1 MKPAWWPWFSRRTA
15 HYHQQYDGV
24 LGTVLE
30 VQITAETTPQTRQAE
45 RALLAEIDRLEK
57 IFSRYDPDSNLCRW
71 LAGQQ
76 EASAELAWMLDE
88 SAHWLRTTDGAYHPA
103 TQMLSSLWAQAK
115 PPTAQAIATTLT
127 QIDPATTL
135 LALQQRQPGPDLNF
149 NALAKGYIA
158 DRAALVASHSPG
170 VAQVLINLGGDL
182 CHRGS
187 GTLEVA
193 IANPLQPADNQPPLA
208 RLRIQNQG
216 VATSGGTYRGFLH
229 GQQRYSHLID
239 PRSGYPVSQVVG
251 SSVLAPTCATADVL
265 ATAFSVLTPAQSLA
279 LANQLEGVGCLLVEA
294 GGQTWSNPFWNQHQ
308 LCIQG
313 EDL

>member
-1 MKPAWWPWFSRRTA
+1 MKPAWWPFSHRPS

-24 LGTVLE
+24 LGTILE
-30 VQITAETTPQTRQAE
+30 VQIAAGTPQQAQQAE
-45 RALLAEIDRLEK
+45 QKLLAEIDRLEK
-57 IFSRYDPDSNLCRW
+57 IFSRYDPQSNLCLW

-76 EASAELAWMLDE
+76 EPLTELAWILDK
-88 SAHWLRTTDGAYHPA
+88 SAYWLQKTAGAYHPA
-103 TQMLSSLWAQAK
+103 AQMLSTLWAQDE
-115 PPTAQAIATTLT
+115 PPTPQALASVLT

-135 LALQQRQPGPDLNF
+135 LALHQRQPILDLNF
-149 NALAKGYIA
+149 NALAKGHIA
-158 DRAALVASHSPG
+158 DQAALVASHSPG
-170 VAQVLINLGGDL
+170 VAQVLVNLGGDL

-216 VATSGGTYRGFLH
+216 VATSGGTYRGFQH

-239 PRSGYPVSQVVG
+239 PRSGYPVDQVVG

-294 GGQTWSNPFWNQHQ
+294 SGQIWSNPFWQQHQ
-308 LCIQG
+308 L
-313 EDL
+313 